1 MLCVVLRAVQ
11 GTMLVVA
18 ALTSLL
24 QFQEV
29 QSLPLSARPASYNSI
44 IDVAS
49 NSPTKDLQGHKYGDG
64 ETENRIVRVTRN
76 VGPEWENETA
86 ASVIYHANE
95 REYRLDHLNTGQL
108 VHACMFMQE
117 I

>member
-1 MLCVVLRAVQ
+1 MKLCVDLSTIQA
-11 GTMLVVA
+11 TMLVVA

-24 QFQEV
+24 RFHKV
-29 QSLPLSARPASYNSI
+29 QSLPLGAVHRSV

-49 NSPTKDLQGHKYGDG
+49 HSPNKDLPGHMYSDG
-64 ETENRIVRVTRN
+64 ETENRIVRVARD
-76 VGPEWENETA
+76 VGLAWENETA

-95 REYRLDHLNTGQL
+95 REYRLRL
-108 VHACMFMQE
+108 